1 MESRRCSIKRTARI
15 GILMSIPFLLGFFIF
30 YIIPFIISISY
41 TFTTGRSAFA
51 GLRNYMDV
59 FASSAF
65 RLAAWNT
72 VRFIFIGVPLAMAS
86 SLCISLLLYR
96 RFRGS
101 RIFRTILLS
110 PMIIPVASIAMFMQV
125 FFADGGIVNSILTTV
140 GIPVQQWLSSDWAFV
155 LLVMLYIWKNIGYN
169 MVLILAG
176 LKAIPREL
184 LEIAALEGA
193 NRQQTLF
200 YVTLPML
207 RPTLFFVIVISIVNV
222 FKSFR
227 EAFILGGE
235 IPHKSIYMLQHFIN
249 NNFAG
254 LNYSRLS
261 VAAFIIFIALALL
274 VLWLYRINQKLHYEM
289 K

>member
-1 MESRRCSIKRTARI
+1 MAS
-15 GILMSIPFLLGFFIF
+15 PFLLGFFIF

-41 TFTTGRSAFA
+41 TFTTGRFA
-51 GLRNYMDV
+51 YAGFKNYLDV

-72 VRFIFIGVPLAMAS
+72 IRFILIGVPLAMVS
-86 SLCISLLLYR
+86 SLFISLLLYR
-96 RFRGS
+96 RFYGS
-101 RIFRTILLS
+101 QIFRTILLS
-110 PMIIPVASIAMFMQV
+110 PMIVPVASIAMFIQV
-125 FFADGGIVNSILTTV
+125 FFADGGIVNSFLTTV
-140 GIPVQQWLSSDWAFV
+140 GIPVQQWLGSDWAFV
-155 LLVMLYIWKNIGYN
+155 LLIILFIWKNIGYN

-176 LKAIPREL
+176 LKAIPGEL
-184 LEIAALEGA
+184 IELAALEGA
-193 NRQQTLF
+193 NRRQTLL

-207 RPTLFFVIVISIVNV
+207 RPTLFFVTVISIVNV

-261 VAAFIIFIALALL
+261 VAAFLIFIVLALL
-274 VLWLYRINQKLHYEM
+274 VLCLYRVNSKLQYEM